1 MKTEK
6 IEIELKRYNIFIMKT
21 GWHASVSLKEEKQ
34 IENFLKITF
43 FETIHPFCMKFFYFS
58 FNYSQSFL

>member
-21 GWHASVSLKEEKQ
+21 GWHALVSLKEETQK
-34 IENFLKITF
+34 ENF
-43 FETIHPFCMKFFYFS
+43 FEINFY
-58 FNYSQSFL
+58 